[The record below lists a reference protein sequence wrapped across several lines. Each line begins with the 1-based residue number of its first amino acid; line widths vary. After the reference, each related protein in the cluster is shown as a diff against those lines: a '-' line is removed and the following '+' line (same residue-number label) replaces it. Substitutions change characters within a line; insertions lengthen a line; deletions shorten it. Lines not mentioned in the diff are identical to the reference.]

1 MSFQITTAFVEQYK
15 ANVYHLVQQ
24 KGSKLRG
31 TVRIET
37 VTGENAF
44 FDQIGSVAAQKRT
57 SRHGDTP
64 RMDTP
69 HSRRRVSLVDYEW
82 SDLIDK
88 QDKIRM
94 LIDPASE
101 YAQAAMWALG
111 RSLDDV
117 ILEAVD
123 GTAYTG
129 VDGSTS
135 TAFDS
140 NMIVD
145 VQTVWPGVTA
155 ADTGLNIAKLIEARK
170 LLGENDV
177 DPDEEVFVPVNARQI
192 SSLLKDE
199 RVVSGDYNSALPLMQ
214 GQISRVAGCTLVPCN
229 RITTDSNGDD
239 KVPFYTRTGLLL
251 ATGQDIMGRISERA
265 DKSYAMQVYASM
277 TIGATRMEE
286 KRVGYIECDPG
297 ASPITDE
304 A

>member
-31 TVRIET
+31 SVRIET

-44 FDQIGSVAAQKRT
+44 FDQIGSVAAQLRT
-57 SRHGDTP
+57 SRHSDTP

-69 HSRRRVSLVDYEW
+69 HSRRRVSLADYVW

-88 QDKIRM
+88 QDKVRM
-94 LIDPASE
+94 LIDPTSE

-111 RSLDDV
+111 RAIDDV
-117 ILEAVD
+117 IIAAID
-123 GTAYTG
+123 GAAYTG

-135 TAFDS
+135 TPFDT

-170 LLGENDV
+170 LLGDNDV
-177 DPDEEVFVPVNARQI
+177 DPDEEVYVAVNARQI

-199 RVVSGDYNSALPLMQ
+199 RVVSGDYNSALPLTQ
-214 GQISRVAGCTLVPCN
+214 GQISKVGGCTLIPCN
-229 RITTDSNGDD
+229 RIAVDGNSDD
-239 KVPFYTRTGLLL
+239 KVPFWTRSGLLL
-251 ATGQDIMGRISERA
+251 ATGQDMMGRISERD
-265 DKSYAMQVYASM
+265 DKNYSTQVYASM
-277 TIGATRMEE
+277 SVGATRMEE

-297 ASPITDE
+297 ASPITDV
-304 A
+304 

>member
-31 TVRIET
+31 SVRVES

-44 FDQIGSVAAQKRT
+44 FDQIGAVAAQVRT

-82 SDLIDK
+82 ADLIDQ
-88 QDKIRM
+88 QDKVRM
-94 LIDPASE
+94 LIDPTSE

-111 RSLDDV
+111 RAIDDV
-117 ILEAVD
+117 IIAAVD
-123 GTAYTG
+123 GVAYTG
-129 VDGSTS
+129 VDGSTQ
-135 TAFDS
+135 TAFDT

-145 VQTVWPGVTA
+145 VQTVWPTVTP
-155 ADTGLNIAKLIEARK
+155 ADTGLNIAKLIEARR
-170 LLGENDV
+170 LLGDNDV
-177 DPDEEVFVPVNARQI
+177 DPDEEVFVAVNARQI

-214 GQISRVAGCTLVPCN
+214 GQISRVAGCTLIPCN
-229 RITTDSNGDD
+229 RIGTDSNSDD
-239 KVPFYTRTGLLL
+239 KVPFWTRSGLLL
-251 ATGQDIMGRISERA
+251 ATGADITGRISERA
-265 DKSYAMQVYASM
+265 DKSYATQVYAKM
-277 TIGATRMEE
+277 TVGATRMEE

-297 ASPITDE
+297 ASPVTDE
-304 A
+304 T

>member
-1 MSFQITTAFVEQYK
+1 MSFQITTAFVEQYR

-31 TVRIET
+31 SVRVET
-37 VTGENAF
+37 ITGENAF
-44 FDQIGSVAAQKRT
+44 FDQIGSVAAQRRLT
-57 SRHGDTP
+57 RHGDTP

-69 HSRRRVSLVDYEW
+69 HSRRRVSTVPYEW
-82 SDLIDK
+82 ADLIDS
-88 QDKIRM
+88 QDKVRM
-94 LIDPASE
+94 LIDPTSE

-111 RSLDDV
+111 RSIDDV
-117 ILEAVD
+117 IIAAVD
-123 GTAYTG
+123 AAAATG

-135 TAFDS
+135 TPFDT

-170 LLGENDV
+170 LLGNNDV
-177 DPDEEVFVPVNARQI
+177 DPDEEVYVPVNSRQV

-214 GQISRVAGCTLVPCN
+214 GKISRVAGCTLIPCN
-229 RITTDSNGDD
+229 RITTDGNGDD
-239 KVPFYTRTGLLL
+239 KVPFYTRSGLLL
-251 ATGQDIMGRISERA
+251 ATGQDITGRISERD
-265 DKSYAMQVYASM
+265 DKSYATQVYAKM
-277 TIGATRMEE
+277 DIGATRMEE

-297 ASPITDE
+297 ASPITDV
-304 A
+304 